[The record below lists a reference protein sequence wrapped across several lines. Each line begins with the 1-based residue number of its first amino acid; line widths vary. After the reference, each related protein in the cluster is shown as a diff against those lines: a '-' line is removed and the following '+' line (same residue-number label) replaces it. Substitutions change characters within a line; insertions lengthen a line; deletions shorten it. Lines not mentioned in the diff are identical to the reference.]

1 MLSFLSELIEKGS
14 QRPVTVVHADRS
26 LDTWPLRESSPS
38 SSTSCPTHASSRSS
52 RVRAATSPAVLTCP
66 SWDVPSDANVYLCGP
81 LPFMQGVRSALVE
94 ADVPGKNINYEIF
107 GPDQWMLHDQAR
119 EA

>member
-1 MLSFLSELIEKGS
+1 METPGDGDHDGFMDLGAVRIPADA
-14 QRPVTVVHADRS
+14 QVV
-26 LDTWPLRESSPS
+26 
-38 SSTSCPTHASSRSS
+38 
-52 RVRAATSPAVLTCP
+52 
-66 SWDVPSDANVYLCGP
+66 LCGP

-94 ADVPGKNINYEIF
+94 AGVPGKNINYEIF